1 MTSYS
6 NDKIFSKK
14 KKNLYI
20 YSNDKKECI
29 NFLLRYE
36 EKWL

>member
-1 MTSYS
+1 MIRSS
-6 NDKIFSKK
+6 QKK

-36 EKWL
+36 EK